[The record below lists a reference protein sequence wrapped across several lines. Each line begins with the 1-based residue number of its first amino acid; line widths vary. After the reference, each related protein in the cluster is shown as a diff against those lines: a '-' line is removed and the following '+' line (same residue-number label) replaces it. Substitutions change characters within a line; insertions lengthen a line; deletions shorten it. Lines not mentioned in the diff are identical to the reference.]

1 MANCGRRCQR
11 KRWIGELL
19 QRDFDSALI
28 SGTLR
33 QQRWYLR
40 PRFLPFAYPLGTAE
54 ALYQP
59 MQLPLGRA
67 QARMRRLFGGE
78 QRDTP

>member
-1 MANCGRRCQR
+1 
-11 KRWIGELL
+11 LL
-19 QRDFDSALI
+19 QRDFDLALI

-33 QQRWYLR
+33 QQRWYSQLG
-40 PRFLPFAYPLGTAE
+40 FLPFAYRVGTDQAM
-54 ALYQP
+54 YQP

-67 QARMRRLFGGE
+67 QARMRRLFGGD